1 MKTGHFD
8 VIILGAGPT
17 GLTAATL
24 LARSGT
30 SVAVVDPFRLP
41 AQHPRATHIDDE
53 TMRTF
58 QTLGAAHLEPAWHRQ
73 TTGNYQ
79 FFNAFGQLVQS
90 FAWRT
95 QPTDQGWFGDYQ
107 FFQPDLENFL
117 RGNLHTL
124 DSAKSW
130 YGWRAHSLSQR
141 DDGVEVS
148 IRNDRRDIDDT
159 LTARYLIGADGAR
172 SMVRRLISPDVD
184 DLNATHRS
192 LILDVIPAERTLN
205 SAIFTHTR
213 AKPPNPITVVPGARG
228 MVRFEF
234 LLNGHDRTADFEE
247 PTRWYDL
254 LAPYY
259 EAGSY
264 RILRA
269 DVYRWESLLP
279 RCWRDRRLFLAGDAA
294 HQMTPHLGQGMCSGI
309 RDAMNLAWKITARL
323 RGAPDSLLDTY
334 QSEREPHVRVYAE
347 AAAAAANAVEFLA
360 EEPGDL
366 DDVPA
371 LIEAQFP
378 APSLGAGLHGET
390 RGVAGVLSIQPQLS
404 NGRYLDD
411 VVGYR
416 FAVVGDP
423 SVVNAVDESTRRS
436 WERLGAVVTTD
447 LDLTMRRWLNHH
459 NVHAV
464 IIRPDRYV
472 FGGAT
477 DSVQLENLSLRLDP
491 LVSPDPQTTAAHAPR
506 MVP

>member
-1 MKTGHFD
+1 MKPETTD
-8 VIILGAGPT
+8 VVVLGAGPT

-73 TTGNYQ
+73 ATGDYQ

-95 QPTDQGWFGDYQ
+95 QPTEQGWFGDYQ

-124 DSAKSW
+124 GVATSW
-130 YGWRAHSLSQR
+130 YGWRALSLSQT
-141 DDGVEVS
+141 DAGVQVS
-148 IRNDRRDIDDT
+148 IRNDRQDIEHT
-159 LTARYLIGADGAR
+159 LTTRYVIGADGAR
-172 SMVRRLISPDVD
+172 SMLRTLVSPDVE

-192 LILDVIPAERTLN
+192 LILDIVPTARTEN
-205 SAIFTHTR
+205 PAIFTYTR
-213 AKPPNPITVVPGARG
+213 AVAPNPITVVPGAGG

-234 LLNGHDRTADFEE
+234 LLNDRDCTADFEE

-254 LAPYY
+254 LQPYY

-279 RCWRDRRLFLAGDAA
+279 RRWRDRRLFLAGDAA

-309 RDAMNLAWKITARL
+309 RDAMNLSWKITARL

-334 QSEREPHVRVYAE
+334 ECERKPHVRVYAE
-347 AAAAAANAVEFLA
+347 AAAAAANAVEQLA
-360 EEPGDL
+360 EQPGDL
-366 DDVPA
+366 NDIPS
-371 LIEAQFP
+371 LIEAPFP
-378 APSLGAGLHGET
+378 APTLGAGLHGDT
-390 RGVAGVLSIQPQLS
+390 RGVAGVLSIQPRLP
-404 NGRYLDD
+404 NGRRLDD

-416 FAVVGDP
+416 FAVVGDR
-423 SVVNAVDESTRRS
+423 SVVNGVEESTRRS
-436 WERLGAVVTTD
+436 WERLGAVAITD
-447 LDLTMRRWLNHH
+447 LDLTIRRWLNHH

-464 IIRPDRYV
+464 IVRPDRYV
-472 FGGAT
+472 FGGAA
-477 DSVQLENLSLRLDP
+477 DSPQLDHLSSRLHDLIGP
-491 LVSPDPQTTAAHAPR
+491 GPEAGVALASAVAQ
-506 MVP
+506 